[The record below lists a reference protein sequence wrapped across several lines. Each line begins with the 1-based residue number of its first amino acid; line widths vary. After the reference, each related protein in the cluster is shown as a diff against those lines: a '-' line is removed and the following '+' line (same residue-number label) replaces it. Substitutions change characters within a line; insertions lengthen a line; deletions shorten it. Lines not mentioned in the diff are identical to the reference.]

1 MVTLILLPALSNIIL
16 TVTNNK
22 EINIYDVIKENEIT
36 TITTV
41 IYNQILRN
49 IRTLLVRT
57 GERRDAY
64 SVLLGKPEGKNHLEE
79 PGIEGKIILRWIF
92 RKLDWGM
99 DWIDLALDR
108 DRSRAVV
115 NAVTNLSGSIIS
127 GEFLE

>member
-57 GERRDAY
+57 GERRGAY

-108 DRSRAVV
+108 DRWRAIV
-115 NAVTNLSGSIIS
+115 NAVMNIRVP
-127 GEFLE
+127 

>member
-57 GERRDAY
+57 GERRGAY

-79 PGIEGKIILRWIF
+79 PGIDGKIILRWIF

-108 DRSRAVV
+108 DRWRAIV
-115 NAVTNLSGSIIS
+115 NAVMNIRVP
-127 GEFLE
+127 